1 MGIQVF
7 NIRQISDKAGYDRV
21 KAQGYVGFANK
32 YLQQCWNHTNLT
44 NEADLNMFMLLVEL
58 DSLFGT
64 TITEQ
69 VFMCVYVALRLDLI
83 KVKYFCSIR
92 KY

>member
-1 MGIQVF
+1 M
-7 NIRQISDKAGYDRV
+7 

-32 YLQQCWNHTNLT
+32 YLQQCWNQTNLT
-44 NEADLNMFMLLVEL
+44 NEADLDMFMLLVEL

-69 VFMCVYVALRLDLI
+69 VFKCVYVALRLDLI
-83 KVKYFCSIR
+83 KVK
-92 KY
+92 